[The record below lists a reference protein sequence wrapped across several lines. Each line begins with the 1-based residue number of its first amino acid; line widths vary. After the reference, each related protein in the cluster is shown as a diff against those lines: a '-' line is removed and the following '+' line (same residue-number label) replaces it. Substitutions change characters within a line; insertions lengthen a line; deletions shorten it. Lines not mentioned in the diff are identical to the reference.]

1 MPALT
6 SDKPIIVIT
15 GAGQRVGLHC
25 ALTLQQ
31 RGYQL
36 VVSYRKK
43 TPGIAALQQA
53 GVHCIPADF
62 NQLTDI
68 AAFVEAM
75 APYPAIRAIIH
86 NASSW
91 QPDIP
96 LEMGNGQQSMLN
108 QLQQDAAIFD
118 AMQQVHA
125 KAPYLLNRA
134 LMPKLLA
141 SADTAD
147 IIHLT
152 DFVASVGSSKHQAY
166 AASKAALENLT
177 LSLARQLAPKIKVNA
192 IAPALLMF
200 NKGDDDAYRQKALAK
215 SLMAVAPG
223 PDEVLQSILYLL
235 DSHYITGRILALDGG
250 RHLKLP

>member
-1 MPALT
+1 MNHST
-6 SDKPIIVIT
+6 SSKGLIVIT

-25 ALTLQQ
+25 ATALLEQ
-31 RGYQL
+31 GYQL
-36 VVSYRKK
+36 LVSYRTL
-43 TPGIAALQQA
+43 TPGVTALQKA
-53 GVHCIPADF
+53 GAHCVAADF
-62 NQLTDI
+62 TQLESM
-68 AAFVEAM
+68 AAFIDAL
-75 APYPAIRAIIH
+75 APYTSIRAIIH

-91 QPDIP
+91 QPDLP
-96 LEMGNGQQSMLN
+96 VQQVSAVQSVSD

-118 AMQQVHA
+118 AMQHIHSR
-125 KAPYLLNRA
+125 APYLLNRA
-134 LMPKLLA
+134 LLPKLLA
-141 SADTAD
+141 SPTGAD

-177 LSLARQLAPKIKVNA
+177 LSLSRQLAPSVKVNA

-200 NKGDDDAYRQKALAK
+200 NEGDDATYRQKALAK
-215 SLMAVAPG
+215 SLMAVEPG

-235 DSHYITGRILALDGG
+235 NSKYITGRVLALDGG